1 MDVKV
6 FLKGIRDKRFELD
19 ILKDKRDEIYYSL
32 MPSGI
37 RYDLDKVQTSPV
49 DRMPAAAGN
58 LEEIQTIIDQRIERL
73 SGDILL
79 ANRIIDQMPTAECRE
94 LLMLRYLAG
103 GRRPLTW
110 EDIGERMDYSP
121 DHAKGKLHGKAI
133 SEARAVWEREHH

>member
-1 MDVKV
+1 MDVLK
-6 FLKGIRDKRFELD
+6 FLKCIRAKRLELAD
-19 ILKDKRDEIYYSL
+19 LKERRDEIYMSL

-37 RYDLDKVQTSPV
+37 RYDLDKVQTSPS

-133 SEARAVWEREHH
+133 SEARVVWEREHT